1 MNVHDEDDFVFV
13 CLLGA
18 YIRSLQQQ
26 EYHQQLHMGLVSVEQ
41 EGRRRR
47 RRARRPRSMWVQA
60 WSSRETRIKLLCRYG
75 RFILLV
81 RPRAPCQTVVELQVN
96 RNTPGRIVIERD
108 ETGNVPRSSP

>member
-18 YIRSLQQQ
+18 FIRFLRQQ
-26 EYHQQLHMGLVSVEQ
+26 ECHPQLQRGLVSVDQ

-47 RRARRPRSMWVQA
+47 RRARRPRSMWVRA
-60 WSSRETRIKLLCRYG
+60 WLSEETRMKLLCRFG

-81 RPRAPCQTVVELQVN
+81 RPRTPCQTVVELQVN

-108 ETGNVPRSSP
+108 ETAVPRSSM